1 MSWLSEYKR
10 RAKRYN
16 KAYRELKEKGEID
29 LTKIRDI
36 QWAFYALF
44 FAFISFSLPY
54 LVLIE
59 YYDKSLF
66 LSYQG
71 PLTVLLEIYLFV
83 AAAIYLVIW
92 WQYYKFDS
100 EVNKKVKDYLKQKEI
115 ENEQ

>member
-1 MSWLSEYKR
+1 MSWLSDYKSR
-10 RAKRYN
+10 VKRYN
-16 KAYRELKEKGEID
+16 TAYRELKEKGEVD
-29 LTKIRDI
+29 LTKMRDI
-36 QWAFYALF
+36 KWAFYDLF

-100 EVNKKVKDYLKQKEI
+100 EVNKKVKAYLKQKEANY
-115 ENEQ
+115 ER